1 MDTPQLQIAID
12 ADDPHLLN
20 RFWSQ
25 ALGYDMEDH
34 HDLIEQMFEAGHA
47 TDDDVIELDGRKAW
61 KEAAASTDPTGR
73 RPRLLFQHVPE
84 AKTVK
89 NRVHLDLHVAEGQR
103 PAEVERVLALGAT
116 KLYDGQLG
124 PQTWVTLADPE
135 GNEFCI
141 G

>member
-25 ALGYDMEDH
+25 ALGYEMEDH
-34 HDLIEQMFEAGHA
+34 HDLIEKMSEAGYA
-47 TDDDVIELDGRKAW
+47 TDDDVIELAGRKAW
-61 KEAAASTDPTGR
+61 KDAAASTDPTGQ

-84 AKTVK
+84 SKTVK
-89 NRVHLDLHVAEGQR
+89 NRMHLDLHVAEDR
-103 PAEVERVLALGAT
+103 RAAEVERVLALGAT

-124 PQTWVTLADPE
+124 PQTWVTMADPE